1 MATLLQRTFKV
12 ASYELN
18 MRQEARLTTMANYFQ
33 EVAYLHAN
41 ELGLGYRHLK
51 DRQHTWILSRMKI
64 CMKRYPVW
72 DEHIEVET
80 WPSGVAGLF
89 ALRDF
94 RVRNSD
100 GDMLGEA
107 TTCWLIVDL
116 NSHRPIRPREE
127 LMRFTNLEFGEPV
140 FGDPLAKIGLPEG
153 MEELHVH
160 RVKDSDVDIVG
171 HSNNVKYME
180 WCLDAAMKESSQLS
194 DRRQRQVAEFE
205 INYMKET
212 IMGDEIRLREAPG
225 SPGSSRLFNGLRVS
239 DGAEVFRARILFSEH
254 QG

>member
-1 MATLLQRTFKV
+1 MASRLQRTFQV

-33 EVAYLHAN
+33 EVAYQHAN

-51 DRQHTWILSRMKI
+51 SRKHTWILSRMKI

-94 RVRNSD
+94 RVRNRD
-100 GDMLGEA
+100 GEVLGEA

-116 NSHRPIRPREE
+116 DSHRPIRPREE

-140 FGDPLAKIGLPEG
+140 FGDALDKIGLPEG
-153 MEELHVH
+153 MQELHVH
-160 RVKDSDVDIVG
+160 RVRYSDVDIVG

-180 WCLDAAMKESSQLS
+180 WCLDAAVKHGSLQG
-194 DRRQRQVAEFE
+194 DRMHRQVAEFE

-212 IMGDEIRLREAPG
+212 TMGDEVRIQEAPG
-225 SPGSSRLFNGLRVS
+225 TPGSSMLFNGVRAS
-239 DGAEVFRARILFSEH
+239 DGAEVFRARILLSEH